1 MFLIAHRA
9 NNNHKFSENSLP
21 AISDVLGKDYIGGI
35 EIDVRIT
42 KDKQLVLIHDP
53 VIDFISDGTGIV
65 SSMNL
70 DELRKYKYGKSKEE
84 INILNEILNKITTN
98 KIILIEL
105 KEMSNDYINLVDE
118 TIKVINKYSNLNIFI
133 SSFNFLLLT
142 YLKNNYP
149 SVKCG
154 LIIGYGLN
162 TLKIN
167 NNFDFNIVSSKY
179 INKFKKKDY
188 NFVFGIKEE
197 NLNKLKADT
206 YLITDDAYL
215 FAKNKK

>member
-21 AISDVLGKDYIGGI
+21 AILDVLDKNYIDGI

-42 KDKQLVLIHDP
+42 KDKHLVLVHDP
-53 VIDFISDGTGIV
+53 VIDFVSEGTGIV
-65 SSMNL
+65 NHMTLS
-70 DELRKYKYGKSKEE
+70 ELQKYRYGKSKEE
-84 INILNEILNKITTN
+84 MATLDESLNKISSK

-105 KEMSNDYINLVDE
+105 KEMGNNYIDLVDE
-118 TIKVINKYSNLNIFI
+118 TIKVINKYPFLNIFI

-149 SVKCG
+149 SIKCG

-162 TLKIN
+162 ALKIN
-167 NNFDFNIVSSKY
+167 NNFDFNIVSNKY
-179 INKFKKKDY
+179 INKLKKKNY
-188 NFVFGIKEE
+188 NFVFGVKEE
-197 NLNKLKADT
+197 ELNKLKEDT
-206 YLITDDAYL
+206 YLITDDAYSIV
-215 FAKNKK
+215 KKQK

>member
-21 AISDVLGKDYIGGI
+21 AILNVLNKDYINGI

-42 KDKQLVLIHDP
+42 KDKKLVLVHDP
-53 VIDFISDGTGIV
+53 IIDFVSEGSGIV
-65 SSMNL
+65 SHMTL
-70 DELRKYKYGKSKEE
+70 DELQKYRYGKSKEE
-84 INILNEILNKITTN
+84 IVTLDDVLGKINSN

-105 KEMSNDYINLVDE
+105 KENGNNYIDLVDK
-118 TIKVINKYSNLNIFI
+118 TIKVINKYQNLNIFI

-149 SVKCG
+149 SIKCG

-179 INKFKKKDY
+179 INKIKKKDY
-188 NFVFGIKEE
+188 NFIFGFKDSISQ
-197 NLNKLKADT
+197 LKDDT
-206 YLITDDAYL
+206 YLITDKAYL
-215 FAKNKK
+215 VAKNNN